1 MDSLEL
7 EQHSQQRSSI
17 AFRSTEKLQAA
28 RGGAWGW
35 RWTPAFWVLHIGG
48 WRRDPWHWFREPSSM
63 RNLWRFVGWRP
74 SRVARNDNEPGSD
87 RVFAYSNPTHG
98 PGLATLT
105 GPIINQIFFFGAQ
118 TCSTGPRLATWAQ
131 ICPNQKKKKKKKIEA
146 QSNVVCYFWL
156 SLGSNT
162 FPI

>member
-74 SRVARNDNEPGSD
+74 SRVARNDNGPGSN

-98 PGLATLT
+98 PGLATRT
-105 GPIINQIFFFGAQ
+105 GPIINRIFFFGAQ
-118 TCSTGPRLATWAQ
+118 TSPVGPQPKIIHPEIITIPKSQITEYTCNFLGNHNIFLAIFLT
-131 ICPNQKKKKKKKIEA
+131 NQ
-146 QSNVVCYFWL
+146 S
-156 SLGSNT
+156 
-162 FPI
+162 